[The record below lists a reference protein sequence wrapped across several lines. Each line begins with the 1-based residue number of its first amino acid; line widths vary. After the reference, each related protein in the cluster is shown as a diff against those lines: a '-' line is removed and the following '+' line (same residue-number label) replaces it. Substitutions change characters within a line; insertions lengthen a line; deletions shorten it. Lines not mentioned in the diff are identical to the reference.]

1 MTCSFFTDQNFVDP
15 VFVNVASAS
24 SQKPNFPASNLYD
37 RQQRSK
43 VWRSAGYFNVT
54 SSNNTLVFRET
65 MATDLT
71 ATLTVGEYVTEELFA
86 AEVKLAL
93 ETAGASTYT
102 VVINSTTGKWQ
113 ITSNGAGGGGIFE
126 IIWTDGD
133 SAGIAGLLGFGVS
146 SDDTGGLTYQGD
158 YININTEEFLL
169 WDFGLPSLP
178 TCFFA
183 LSDRNSP
190 IPLSPSATI
199 TLEGNHT
206 NNFSTA
212 VYSQVIPYDSR
223 VIGLFDSAGLGT
235 TYLRYWRLKLDDTE
249 NSNGFLQLGFV
260 HLGSLIQPSRGR
272 ITFGF
277 SGSYID
283 LSDSIR
289 VVGGQVYSNV
299 RSKSENFSLTWEKLT
314 KQDKELFDDHFNAK
328 GKNVAFLASFDP
340 DEAISTDKNKLTRL
354 VKYDSEPQW
363 SIVSANNYTVQMNL
377 QEVL

>member
-65 MATDLT
+65 TATDLT

-133 SAGIAGLLGFGVS
+133 SAGIADLLGFGVS

-158 YININTEEFLL
+158 YININTGEFLL

-178 TCFFA
+178 TCFFS

-249 NSNGFLQLGFV
+249 NSNGFLQLGYV

-277 SGSYID
+277 SGSYIAYYG
-283 LSDSIR
+283 S
-289 VVGGQVYSNV
+289 
-299 RSKSENFSLTWEKLT
+299 
-314 KQDKELFDDHFNAK
+314 
-328 GKNVAFLASFDP
+328 VALWHRFICALHACR
-340 DEAISTDKNKLTRL
+340 E
-354 VKYDSEPQW
+354 
-363 SIVSANNYTVQMNL
+363 
-377 QEVL
+377 